1 MIDKLDKQLS
11 EVQERVDK
19 FGVDKFDG
27 DNQFVGCAEKMN
39 DFKKRLHDGDSAVSC
54 QALVMLL
61 SNPKL
66 REPGRSQLRVLLDQ
80 VMPNF
85 EDKED
90 HKAHICPPELLEEA
104 RSVASSFGA
113 VTVEQPDVVASE
125 SKDGDKAAKGPTG
138 KGKDATSPS
147 KKAANGKTKTEKEDR
162 TGTNL
167 LSQRSQRRRR
177 RVGKGA
183 RVAARARGQR
193 WTMRIEDPEQGQGC
207 KDGNKTAQVDKW
219 ARGSRTSRAL
229 ACWISHCL
237 ITRWRC
243 PTDIVIDQSV
253 HHVHGLHQSFHHHE
267 LTLVA

>member
-1 MIDKLDKQLS
+1 MSLLPDPHQDRKRYLAFFKEKCHNVKDITSMIDKLDKQLS
-11 EVQERVDK
+11 KVPERIEK
-19 FGVDKFDG
+19 FGVEKFDG
-27 DNQFVGCAEKMN
+27 DNKFVGYAEKMN

-66 REPGRSQLRVLLDQ
+66 REPGGSQLRVLLDQ

-125 SKDGDKAAKGPTG
+125 SKDGDKAAKGPTR

-147 KKAANGKTKTEKEDR
+147 KKAANGKKRKRGQDGDKVAEPKEPETKKKS
-162 TGTNL
+162 G
-167 LSQRSQRRRR
+167 QG
-177 RVGKGA
+177 GKGGGKGKKA
-183 RVAARARGQR
+183 KV
-193 WTMRIEDPEQGQGC
+193 
-207 KDGNKTAQVDKW
+207 NNVD
-219 ARGSRTSRAL
+219 
-229 ACWISHCL
+229 
-237 ITRWRC
+237 
-243 PTDIVIDQSV
+243 
-253 HHVHGLHQSFHHHE
+253 
-267 LTLVA
+267 